1 MELVLAINLFIFV
14 IAPIVTI
21 SMVLYINLSRQRRTE
36 QIQNFGH
43 LARGWIIKTTKT
55 IRNKGQG
62 AWEERGYL
70 HIVEFDDYKG
80 ERRTG
85 ECFDQKEAE
94 VGTIVYLRYLPY
106 EAKQVII
113 DWKLNPAEIPRQMNE
128 YEE

>member
-1 MELVLAINLFIFV
+1 MELVFAINLFVFV
-14 IAPIVTI
+14 IAPVITI
-21 SMVLYINLSRQRRTE
+21 SIVLYVHLSRQRRTE
-36 QIQNFGH
+36 QIQNFGNI
-43 LARGWIIKTTKT
+43 ARGRIIKTTKT

-70 HIVEFDDYKG
+70 HIVEFEDYKG
-80 ERRTG
+80 ELRTG
-85 ECFDQKEAE
+85 ECLDQKETE

>member
-1 MELVLAINLFIFV
+1 MELVFAINLFIFV
-14 IAPIVTI
+14 IAPIITI
-21 SMVLYINLSRQRRTE
+21 SIVLYINLSRQRRTE
-36 QIQNFGH
+36 QIQNFGN
-43 LARGWIIKTTKT
+43 LACGRIIKTTKT

-70 HIVEFDDYKG
+70 HIVEFDDDKG

-85 ECFDQKEAE
+85 ECFDQKETE

-113 DWKLNPAEIPRQMNE
+113 DWELNPAEIAQQMNE

>member
-14 IAPIVTI
+14 IAPIVTVSI
-21 SMVLYINLSRQRRTE
+21 VLYINLSKQRRTE
-36 QIQNFGH
+36 QIQNFGN
-43 LARGWIIKTTKT
+43 LACGRIIKTTKT

-62 AWEERGYL
+62 AWEERGFL

-85 ECFDQKEAE
+85 ECLDQKETE

-113 DWKLNPAEIPRQMNE
+113 DWEFVPVDTLQEMNE